1 MYANSNVH
9 NSLHYDKINANVNK
23 NTLKAWCDKRE
34 KPVFFKYCCYGY
46 NHDYSTGFQILLK
59 GCGTH

>member
-23 NTLKAWCDKRE
+23 NTLRAWCDKRA
-34 KPVFFKYCCYGY
+34 KPSLLLNVAAMDTIMITLPYFKY
-46 NHDYSTGFQILLK
+46 F
-59 GCGTH
+59 

>member
-23 NTLKAWCDKRE
+23 NRLKAWCDKRE
-34 KPVFFKYCCYGY
+34 KPVFFL
-46 NHDYSTGFQILLK
+46 NIVAMVTIMIILLDFK
-59 GCGTH
+59 YF

>member
-23 NTLKAWCDKRE
+23 NRLKAWCDKRE
-34 KPVFFKYCCYGY
+34 KPVFF
-46 NHDYSTGFQILLK
+46 
-59 GCGTH
+59 